1 MKLGVVMDPIDSI
14 NFKKDS
20 SLTILLEAQNR
31 GHKLLYVEPQSLFLR
46 EDGPYALTQSVVVKD
61 DQNGWYELSE
71 KNETPLSKLDMII
84 MRQDPPFDKNYIY
97 NTYVLEEAERKG
109 VIVVNKPSSLRN
121 CNEKVFVTQFP
132 QCCTHFLVTSQ
143 NVLLKQ
149 FIEEHVDTVI
159 KPLDGMGGSSIFR
172 MRKTDPNINVI
183 LETITE
189 HSLTKVMI
197 QKYIPEIIEGDKR
210 ILMIDGVPMEASI
223 ARVPPEGD
231 FRGNLAV
238 GATAT
243 AKSLSSRD
251 KWICNQVAPKLKE
264 FGLVLVGLDVIGEYL
279 TEINVTSPT
288 CFREYKNLCDID
300 VASSFMDSLEEMLAK

>member
-31 GHKLLYVEPQSLFLR
+31 GHKLLYMEPQSLFLR

-61 DQNGWYELSE
+61 DQNGWHELSE

-84 MRQDPPFDKNYIY
+84 MRQDPPFDQNYIY

-172 MRKTDPNINVI
+172 VRKTDPNINVI

-189 HSLTKVMI
+189 HSMTKVMI

-210 ILMIDGVPMEASI
+210 I
-223 ARVPPEGD
+223 
-231 FRGNLAV
+231 
-238 GATAT
+238 
-243 AKSLSSRD
+243 
-251 KWICNQVAPKLKE
+251 
-264 FGLVLVGLDVIGEYL
+264 
-279 TEINVTSPT
+279 
-288 CFREYKNLCDID
+288 
-300 VASSFMDSLEEMLAK
+300 